1 MSATISLRLPDELRA
16 RVTALAAHVGKSA
29 HAFMLD
35 AIERQTGLAE
45 KRHAFVADALAAE
58 KGMERSGL
66 AFEAHDLQAYW
77 RAPLAGK
84 KISKPKLKPWRA

>member
-29 HAFMLD
+29 HAFMLY

-45 KRHAFVADALAAE
+45 NRRSLVDDALAA
-58 KGMERSGL
+58 KRDMALSG
-66 AFEAHDLQAYW
+66 
-77 RAPLAGK
+77 
-84 KISKPKLKPWRA
+84 